1 MIVDDGWRGACPLC
15 EQSMFADE
23 PLAEYEGERDG
34 VHAACLA
41 EKNSRALRAV

>member
-15 EQSMFADE
+15 EQSMFADDPAE

-41 EKNSRALRAV
+41 ALEE